1 MFKENYTK
9 PKVMIT
15 ETRTYKLWESAG
27 RKIVEAQLTPDQI
40 QQIFQYAQNIETA
53 GGTNRTMIG
62 KGKDA
67 ASAVGQAWE
76 NLKTKAQTS
85 KPIDG
90 FEKKYD
96 AVAQRLKQATG
107 GDQGAMK
114 YVQKYRDFAKKHPI
128 AQGVVYAALIAAIGL
143 SGAGLGG
150 AAALGLFK
158 MTDKLLQGEKFTS
171 AAYSGV
177 KTGALAYGASQ
188 LVQYFQKPNVPL
200 PDNIDSIKLPSGT
213 DYIVKQ
219 GDTLSQIAEKY
230 GVSVEELMKANN
242 GATTVTPTG
251 QSMTWDDPNALSN
264 VNAMGDATPSGT
276 GVQQDY
282 DVKTAPKVSNPDR
295 INVGQKLNIPGATG
309 SSPYQG
315 GVGTAGDT
323 WNKIGAGKYPYDQIS
338 ANQAAKYG
346 IDTGGLGD
354 ASKAGGKMA
363 SNAAGL
369 SQADINQMRNQN
381 LFKMQD
387 QADAAYYADKPDDV
401 GINPRNNDA
410 VGTGM
415 PGSAK
420 PQGVSYNPDYLN
432 KVINGEIT
440 RPKISAEQAKAALD
454 WQAQNGGQVNTN
466 TPSVMNGDGPGGFSK
481 EYLEKAADPN
491 RTGRYMISPEKAQEL
506 LNQTTTPASNT
517 VSGLTPEQRA
527 NPAFQEAYQKVI
539 QQYADQPIQRGVRQ
553 EAIAAGKKALAALAN
568 APVNESIQLSE
579 SQIFL
584 LIGKIVERQ
593 RRIDEG
599 IMDTLKGAA
608 GKTADWART
617 KGQNLTTKIT
627 ADKLLQAW
635 KKADSPTDSDAVAKV
650 MIGAGVPQETVTNLM
665 KNFVQGPSAGTNTN
679 VWQGADRSIP
689 AIQRKQQGQS
699 FAATPNA
706 SGQTPTPQGQTPTP
720 QGQTPAPAPQGQ
732 TQEPTQDNLPLRYY
746 GAGNK
751 SPTDF
756 WGRKRPVQPTMQS
769 QQRQAAL
776 DAANAA
782 TTPTTPTTPTPTTP
796 APQGSTY
803 DPSKAAANRLAK
815 GQAAQQQAL
824 KQMAATKQAN
834 SPVSQQYSAI
844 KAAAA
849 AALAK
854 PGFQRTA
861 ADNLAIKQAAAN
873 NIIQMPKNTATTPTT
888 KVAEGEF
895 AGHYATGVAGQW
907 RNKGPKANK
916 PATIG
921 DLVGESEETTANNKE
936 DRFSKFMDKKYK
948 KGEEVGRVSNPPIKG
963 TPNTAKTGY
972 YPTPKPPVKKLD
984 TPLANEAVAEGSE
997 DLARIL
1003 HIAGLTK

>member
-40 QQIFQYAQNIETA
+40 QQIFQGAQDIET
-53 GGTNRTMIG
+53 GGGNNRTMIG

-67 ASAVGQAWE
+67 ATAVGKAWE
-76 NLKTKAQTS
+76 ELKTKAQTS

-96 AVAQRLKQATG
+96 ALANRLKQATG

-114 YVQKYRDFAKKHPI
+114 YVQYYRDFAKKHPI

-158 MTDKLLQGEKFTS
+158 MTDKLLQGDKFTS
-171 AAYSGV
+171 AAYSGA
-177 KTGALAYGASQ
+177 KTGGLAYGASQ
-188 LVQYFQKPNVPL
+188 LGQQFKGADAVSSAGVSTADAVPSTSTATDAIGSATDTATSAVSRFDQIV
-200 PDNIDSIKLPSGT
+200 DNAV
-213 DYIVKQ
+213 DYKIKQ
-219 GDTLSQIAEKY
+219 GDTLSQILADRKINPEAFY
-230 GVSVEELMKANN
+230 RLPGNDVYFSPDGNPNIIKAGQTIKLPDPADILDLNKMS
-242 GATTVTPTG
+242 GTTP
-251 QSMTWDDPNALSN
+251 SDPNLAKGY
-264 VNAMGDATPSGT
+264 GDTNFYT
-276 GVQQDY
+276 GVYNQNSALGLDAKNNLQQQDFGRLGS
-282 DVKTAPKVSNPDR
+282 DNGMSAAR
-295 INVGQKLNIPGATG
+295 IAQDAGGQ
-309 SSPYQG
+309 
-315 GVGTAGDT
+315 TAG
-323 WNKIGAGKYPYDQIS
+323 P
-338 ANQAAKYG
+338 
-346 IDTGGLGD
+346 
-354 ASKAGGKMA
+354 
-363 SNAAGL
+363 
-369 SQADINQMRNQN
+369 SQAEINQMRNQN
-381 LFKMQD
+381 LFRMQD

-401 GINPRNNDA
+401 GINQRNNDA

-420 PQGVSYNPDYLN
+420 PFGVGYSPEYLEKAADPN
-432 KVINGEIT
+432 RTGQYM
-440 RPKISAEQAKAALD
+440 ISPEKAQAALD
-454 WQAQNGGQVNTN
+454 WQAQNGGQVPNDAPPAVDN
-466 TPSVMNGDGPGGFSK
+466 SSGFSK

-491 RTGRYMISPEKAQEL
+491 RTGKYLISPEKAQQL
-506 LNQTTTPASNT
+506 LGQM
-517 VSGLTPEQRA
+517 
-527 NPAFQEAYQKVI
+527 K
-539 QQYADQPIQRGVRQ
+539 
-553 EAIAAGKKALAALAN
+553 
-568 APVNESIQLSE
+568 ESIQLSE

-584 LIGKIVERQ
+584 LIGKIVERH

-599 IMDTLKGAA
+599 IMDTIKGAA

-635 KKADSPTDSDAVAKV
+635 KKSGSPTDSDDVSKV
-650 MIGAGVPQETVTNLM
+650 MVGAGVPQETVTNLM

-706 SGQTPTPQGQTPTP
+706 SGQTPTPQGQTPAPAP
-720 QGQTPAPAPQGQ
+720 QGQLPAPQGQ

-782 TTPTTPTTPTPTTP
+782 PTTSTPPTTPTTTP
-796 APQGSTY
+796 APQGTTY
-803 DPSKAAANRLAK
+803 DPTNAAANRLAK

-824 KQMAATKQAN
+824 KQMAATQKAN
-834 SPVSQQYSAI
+834 SPISQQYSTI
-844 KAAAA
+844 KAAAT

-854 PGFQRTA
+854 PGFEQTA
-861 ADNLAIKQAAAN
+861 ADKLAIKQAAAN
-873 NIIQMPKNTATTPTT
+873 NIIQMPKNTTTAPTT

-921 DLVGESEETTANNKE
+921 DLVGESEENKNNNKE
-936 DRFSKFMDKKYK
+936 DRFSRFMDKKYK
-948 KGEEVGRVSNPPIKG
+948 KGEEVGRVNNPPIKG

-984 TPLANEAVAEGSE
+984 TPLANETVAEGSE

-1003 HIAGLTK
+1003 HIAGIKK

>member
-40 QQIFQYAQNIETA
+40 QQIFQGAQDIET
-53 GGTNRTMIG
+53 GGGNNRTMIG

-67 ASAVGQAWE
+67 ATAVGKAWE
-76 NLKTKAQTS
+76 ELKIKAQTS

-96 AVAQRLKQATG
+96 ALANRLKQATG

-114 YVQKYRDFAKKHPI
+114 YVQYYRDFAKKHPI

-158 MTDKLLQGEKFTS
+158 MTDKLLQGDKFTS

-177 KTGALAYGASQ
+177 KTGGLAYGASQ
-188 LVQYFQKPNVPL
+188 LAQQFRGA
-200 PDNIDSIKLPSGT
+200 DALPSNSASTADTVPSTSTAT
-213 DYIVKQ
+213 DAIGSATDTATSTVSRFDQVVNNAVDYKVKQ
-219 GDTLSQIAEKY
+219 GDTLSDILADRKINPEAFRRLPGNDVFFSPDGNPNIIKAGQTIKLPDPADILDLNKMSGSTPSDPNLAKGY
-230 GVSVEELMKANN
+230 GDTNFY
-242 GATTVTPTG
+242 TG
-251 QSMTWDDPNALSN
+251 QYNQNSAYGL
-264 VNAMGDATPSGT
+264 DAKNNLQ
-276 GVQQDY
+276 QQDFGRLGS
-282 DVKTAPKVSNPDR
+282 DNGMSAARVAQDAG
-295 INVGQKLNIPGATG
+295 GQ
-309 SSPYQG
+309 
-315 GVGTAGDT
+315 TAG
-323 WNKIGAGKYPYDQIS
+323 P
-338 ANQAAKYG
+338 
-346 IDTGGLGD
+346 
-354 ASKAGGKMA
+354 
-363 SNAAGL
+363 
-369 SQADINQMRNQN
+369 SQAEINQMRNQN
-381 LFKMQD
+381 LFRMQD

-401 GINPRNNDA
+401 GINQRNNDA

-420 PQGVSYNPDYLN
+420 PFGVGYSPEYLEKAADPN
-432 KVINGEIT
+432 RTGQYM
-440 RPKISAEQAKAALD
+440 ISPEKAQAALD
-454 WQAQNGGQVNTN
+454 WQAQNGGQVPNDAPPAIDN
-466 TPSVMNGDGPGGFSK
+466 SNGFSK

-491 RTGRYMISPEKAQEL
+491 RTGKYLISPEKAQQL
-506 LNQTTTPASNT
+506 LGQM
-517 VSGLTPEQRA
+517 
-527 NPAFQEAYQKVI
+527 K
-539 QQYADQPIQRGVRQ
+539 
-553 EAIAAGKKALAALAN
+553 
-568 APVNESIQLSE
+568 ESIQLSE

-584 LIGKIVERQ
+584 LIGKIVERH

-599 IMDTLKGAA
+599 IMDTIKGAA

-635 KKADSPTDSDAVAKV
+635 KKSGSPTDSDDVSKV
-650 MIGAGVPQETVTNLM
+650 MVGAGVPQETVTNLM

-706 SGQTPTPQGQTPTP
+706 SGQTPTPQGQTPAPAP
-720 QGQTPAPAPQGQ
+720 QGQLPAPQGQ

-782 TTPTTPTTPTPTTP
+782 PTTSTTPTTPTTTP
-796 APQGSTY
+796 APQGTTY
-803 DPSKAAANRLAK
+803 DPTNAAANRLAK

-824 KQMAATKQAN
+824 KQMAATQKAN
-834 SPVSQQYSAI
+834 SPISQQYSTI
-844 KAAAA
+844 KAAAT

-854 PGFQRTA
+854 PGFEQTA
-861 ADNLAIKQAAAN
+861 ADKLAIKQAAAN
-873 NIIQMPKNTATTPTT
+873 NIIQMPKNTTTAPTT

-907 RNKGPKANK
+907 RNKGSKANK

-921 DLVGESEETTANNKE
+921 DLVGESEENKNNNKE
-936 DRFSKFMDKKYK
+936 DRFSRFMDKKYK
-948 KGEEVGRVSNPPIKG
+948 KGEEVGRVNNPPIKG

-984 TPLANEAVAEGSE
+984 TPLANETVAEGSE

-1003 HIAGLTK
+1003 HIAGIKK

>member
-40 QQIFQYAQNIETA
+40 QQIFQGAQDIET
-53 GGTNRTMIG
+53 GGGNNRTMIG

-67 ASAVGQAWE
+67 ATAVGQAWE
-76 NLKTKAQTS
+76 ELKNKAQTS

-96 AVAQRLKQATG
+96 ALANRLKQATG

-114 YVQKYRDFAKKHPI
+114 YVQYYRDFAKKHPI

-143 SGAGLGG
+143 SGAGVGG

-158 MTDKLLQGEKFTS
+158 MTDKLLQGDKFTS
-171 AAYSGV
+171 AAYSGA
-177 KTGALAYGASQ
+177 KTGGLAYGASQ
-188 LVQYFQKPNVPL
+188 LGQQFKGADAVSSAGVSTADAVPSTSTATDAIGSATDTATSAVSRFDQIV
-200 PDNIDSIKLPSGT
+200 DNAV
-213 DYIVKQ
+213 DYKIKQ
-219 GDTLSQIAEKY
+219 GDTLSQILADRKINPEAFY
-230 GVSVEELMKANN
+230 RLPGNDVYFSPDGNPNIIKAGQTIKLPDPADILDLNKMS
-242 GATTVTPTG
+242 GTTP
-251 QSMTWDDPNALSN
+251 SDPNLAKGY
-264 VNAMGDATPSGT
+264 GDTNFYT
-276 GVQQDY
+276 GVYNQNSALGLDAKNNLQQQDFGRLGS
-282 DVKTAPKVSNPDR
+282 DNGMSAAR
-295 INVGQKLNIPGATG
+295 IAQDAGGQ
-309 SSPYQG
+309 
-315 GVGTAGDT
+315 TAG
-323 WNKIGAGKYPYDQIS
+323 P
-338 ANQAAKYG
+338 
-346 IDTGGLGD
+346 
-354 ASKAGGKMA
+354 
-363 SNAAGL
+363 
-369 SQADINQMRNQN
+369 SQAEINQMRNQN
-381 LFKMQD
+381 LFRMQD

-401 GINPRNNDA
+401 GINQRNNDA

-420 PQGVSYNPDYLN
+420 PFGVGYSPEYLEKAADPN
-432 KVINGEIT
+432 RTGQYM
-440 RPKISAEQAKAALD
+440 ISPEKAQAALD
-454 WQAQNGGQVNTN
+454 WQAQNGGQVPDDSPPAIDN
-466 TPSVMNGDGPGGFSK
+466 SNGYSK

-491 RTGRYMISPEKAQEL
+491 RTGRYMISPEKAQQL
-506 LNQTTTPASNT
+506 LGQM
-517 VSGLTPEQRA
+517 
-527 NPAFQEAYQKVI
+527 K
-539 QQYADQPIQRGVRQ
+539 
-553 EAIAAGKKALAALAN
+553 
-568 APVNESIQLSE
+568 ESIQLSE

-599 IMDTLKGAA
+599 IMDTIKGAA
-608 GKTADWART
+608 GKTANWART

-635 KKADSPTDSDAVAKV
+635 KKAQSPTDSDAVAKV
-650 MIGAGVPQETVTNLM
+650 MIDAGVPQETVTNLM

-706 SGQTPTPQGQTPTP
+706 SGQTPTP

-782 TTPTTPTTPTPTTP
+782 TTPTTPTPTTP

-803 DPSKAAANRLAK
+803 DPSNAAANRLAK

-834 SPVSQQYSAI
+834 SPISQQYSSI
-844 KAAAA
+844 KAAAT

-854 PGFQRTA
+854 PGFERTA

-907 RNKGPKANK
+907 RNKGSKANK

-921 DLVGESEETTANNKE
+921 DLVGESEENKNNNKE
-936 DRFSKFMDKKYK
+936 DRFSRFMDKKYK
-948 KGEEVGRVSNPPIKG
+948 KGEEVGRVNNPPIKG

-984 TPLANEAVAEGSE
+984 TPLANETVAEGSE

-1003 HIAGLTK
+1003 HIAGIKK

>member
-40 QQIFQYAQNIETA
+40 QQIFQGAQNIETA
-53 GGTNRTMIG
+53 GGANRTMIG

-67 ASAVGQAWE
+67 ATAVGQAWE
-76 NLKTKAQTS
+76 ELKTKAQTS

-96 AVAQRLKQATG
+96 ALANRLKQATG

-114 YVQKYRDFAKKHPI
+114 YVQYYRDFAKKHPI

-158 MTDKLLQGEKFTS
+158 MTDKLLQGDKFTS
-171 AAYSGV
+171 AAYSGA
-177 KTGALAYGASQ
+177 KTGGLAYGASQ
-188 LVQYFQKPNVPL
+188 LGQQFKGADAVSSAGVSTADAVPSTSTATDAIGSATDTATSAVSRFDQIV
-200 PDNIDSIKLPSGT
+200 DNAV
-213 DYIVKQ
+213 DYKIKQ
-219 GDTLSQIAEKY
+219 GDTLSQILADRKINPEAFY
-230 GVSVEELMKANN
+230 RLPGNDVYFSPDGNPNIIKAGQTIKLPDPADILDLNKMS
-242 GATTVTPTG
+242 GTTP
-251 QSMTWDDPNALSN
+251 SDPNLAKGY
-264 VNAMGDATPSGT
+264 GDTNFYT
-276 GVQQDY
+276 GVYNQNSALGLDAKNNLQQQDFGRLGS
-282 DVKTAPKVSNPDR
+282 DNGMSAAR
-295 INVGQKLNIPGATG
+295 IAQDAGGQ
-309 SSPYQG
+309 
-315 GVGTAGDT
+315 TAG
-323 WNKIGAGKYPYDQIS
+323 P
-338 ANQAAKYG
+338 
-346 IDTGGLGD
+346 
-354 ASKAGGKMA
+354 
-363 SNAAGL
+363 
-369 SQADINQMRNQN
+369 SQAEINQMRNQN
-381 LFKMQD
+381 LFRMQD

-401 GINPRNNDA
+401 GINQRNNDA

-420 PQGVSYNPDYLN
+420 PFGVGYSPEYLEKAADPN
-432 KVINGEIT
+432 RTGQYM
-440 RPKISAEQAKAALD
+440 ISPEKAQAALD
-454 WQAQNGGQVNTN
+454 WQAQNGGQVPNDAPPAIDN
-466 TPSVMNGDGPGGFSK
+466 SNGFSK

-491 RTGRYMISPEKAQEL
+491 RTGKYLISPEKAQQL
-506 LNQTTTPASNT
+506 LGQM
-517 VSGLTPEQRA
+517 
-527 NPAFQEAYQKVI
+527 K
-539 QQYADQPIQRGVRQ
+539 
-553 EAIAAGKKALAALAN
+553 
-568 APVNESIQLSE
+568 ESIQLSE

-584 LIGKIVERQ
+584 LIGKIVERH

-599 IMDTLKGAA
+599 IMDTIKGAA

-635 KKADSPTDSDAVAKV
+635 KKSGSPTDSDDVSKV
-650 MIGAGVPQETVTNLM
+650 MVGAGVPQETVTNLM

-706 SGQTPTPQGQTPTP
+706 SGQTPTPQGQTPAPAP
-720 QGQTPAPAPQGQ
+720 QGQLPAPQGQ

-782 TTPTTPTTPTPTTP
+782 PTTSTPPTTPTTTP
-796 APQGSTY
+796 APQGTTY
-803 DPSKAAANRLAK
+803 DPTNAAANRLAK

-824 KQMAATKQAN
+824 KQMAATQKAN
-834 SPVSQQYSAI
+834 SPISQQYSTI
-844 KAAAA
+844 KAAAT

-854 PGFQRTA
+854 PGFEQTA
-861 ADNLAIKQAAAN
+861 ADKLAIKQAAAN
-873 NIIQMPKNTATTPTT
+873 NIIQMPKNTTTAPTT

-921 DLVGESEETTANNKE
+921 DLVGESEENKNNNKE
-936 DRFSKFMDKKYK
+936 DRFSRFMDKKYK
-948 KGEEVGRVSNPPIKG
+948 KGEEVGRVNNPPIKG

-984 TPLANEAVAEGSE
+984 TPLANETVAEGSE

-1003 HIAGLTK
+1003 HIAGIKK

>member
-40 QQIFQYAQNIETA
+40 QQIFQGAQDIET
-53 GGTNRTMIG
+53 GGGNNRTMIG

-67 ASAVGQAWE
+67 ATAVGKAWE
-76 NLKTKAQTS
+76 ELKTKAQTS

-96 AVAQRLKQATG
+96 ALANRLKQATG

-114 YVQKYRDFAKKHPI
+114 YVQYYRDFAKKHPI

-158 MTDKLLQGEKFTS
+158 MTDKLLQGDKFTS
-171 AAYSGV
+171 AAYSGA
-177 KTGALAYGASQ
+177 KTGGLAYGASQ
-188 LVQYFQKPNVPL
+188 LGQQFKGADAVSSAGVSTADAVPSTSTATDAIGSATDTATSAVSRFDQIV
-200 PDNIDSIKLPSGT
+200 DNAV
-213 DYIVKQ
+213 DYKIKQ
-219 GDTLSQIAEKY
+219 GDTLSQILADRKINPEAFY
-230 GVSVEELMKANN
+230 RLPGNDVYFSPDGNPNIIKAGQTIKLPDPADILDLNKMS
-242 GATTVTPTG
+242 GTTP
-251 QSMTWDDPNALSN
+251 SDPNLAKGY
-264 VNAMGDATPSGT
+264 GDTNFYT
-276 GVQQDY
+276 GVYNQNSALGLDAKNNLQQQDFGRLGS
-282 DVKTAPKVSNPDR
+282 DNGMSAAR
-295 INVGQKLNIPGATG
+295 IAQDAGGQ
-309 SSPYQG
+309 
-315 GVGTAGDT
+315 TAG
-323 WNKIGAGKYPYDQIS
+323 P
-338 ANQAAKYG
+338 
-346 IDTGGLGD
+346 
-354 ASKAGGKMA
+354 
-363 SNAAGL
+363 
-369 SQADINQMRNQN
+369 SQAEINQMRNQN
-381 LFKMQD
+381 LFRMQD

-401 GINPRNNDA
+401 GINQRNNDA

-420 PQGVSYNPDYLN
+420 PFGVGYSPEYLEKAADPN
-432 KVINGEIT
+432 RTGQYM
-440 RPKISAEQAKAALD
+440 ISPEKAQAALD
-454 WQAQNGGQVNTN
+454 WQAQNGGQVPNDAPPAIDN
-466 TPSVMNGDGPGGFSK
+466 SNGFSK

-491 RTGRYMISPEKAQEL
+491 RTGKYLISPEKAQQL
-506 LNQTTTPASNT
+506 LGQM
-517 VSGLTPEQRA
+517 
-527 NPAFQEAYQKVI
+527 K
-539 QQYADQPIQRGVRQ
+539 
-553 EAIAAGKKALAALAN
+553 
-568 APVNESIQLSE
+568 ESIQLSE

-584 LIGKIVERQ
+584 LIGKIVERH

-599 IMDTLKGAA
+599 IMDTIKGAA

-635 KKADSPTDSDAVAKV
+635 KKSGSPTDSDDVSKV
-650 MIGAGVPQETVTNLM
+650 MVGAGVPQETVTNLM

-706 SGQTPTPQGQTPTP
+706 SGQTPTPQGQTPAPAP
-720 QGQTPAPAPQGQ
+720 QGQLPAPQGQ

-782 TTPTTPTTPTPTTP
+782 PTTSTPPTTPTTTP
-796 APQGSTY
+796 APQGTTY
-803 DPSKAAANRLAK
+803 DPTNAAANRLAK

-824 KQMAATKQAN
+824 KQMAATQKAN
-834 SPVSQQYSAI
+834 SPISQQYSTI
-844 KAAAA
+844 KAAAT

-854 PGFQRTA
+854 PGFEQTA
-861 ADNLAIKQAAAN
+861 ADKLAIKQAAAN
-873 NIIQMPKNTATTPTT
+873 NIIQMPKNTTTAPTT

-921 DLVGESEETTANNKE
+921 DLVGESEENKNNNKE
-936 DRFSKFMDKKYK
+936 DRFSRFMDKKYK
-948 KGEEVGRVSNPPIKG
+948 KGEEVGRVNNPPIKG

-984 TPLANEAVAEGSE
+984 TPLANETVAEGSE

-1003 HIAGLTK
+1003 HIAGIKK

>member
-40 QQIFQYAQNIETA
+40 QQIFQGAQDIET
-53 GGTNRTMIG
+53 GGGNNRTMIG

-67 ASAVGQAWE
+67 ATAVGQAWE
-76 NLKTKAQTS
+76 ELKTKAQTS

-96 AVAQRLKQATG
+96 ALANRLKQATG

-114 YVQKYRDFAKKHPI
+114 YVQYYRDFAKKHPI

-158 MTDKLLQGEKFTS
+158 MTDKLLQGDKFTS
-171 AAYSGV
+171 AAYSGA
-177 KTGALAYGASQ
+177 KTGGLAYGASQ
-188 LVQYFQKPNVPL
+188 LGQQFKGADAVSSAGVSTADAVPSTSTATDAIGSATDTATSAVSRFDQIV
-200 PDNIDSIKLPSGT
+200 DNAV
-213 DYIVKQ
+213 DYKIKQ
-219 GDTLSQIAEKY
+219 GDTLSQILADRKINPEAFY
-230 GVSVEELMKANN
+230 RLPGNDVYFSPDGNPNIIKAGQTIKLPDPADILDLNKMS
-242 GATTVTPTG
+242 GTTP
-251 QSMTWDDPNALSN
+251 SDPNLAKGY
-264 VNAMGDATPSGT
+264 GDTNFYT
-276 GVQQDY
+276 GVYNQNSALGLDAKNNLQQQDFGRLGS
-282 DVKTAPKVSNPDR
+282 DNGMSAAR
-295 INVGQKLNIPGATG
+295 IAQDAGGQ
-309 SSPYQG
+309 
-315 GVGTAGDT
+315 TAG
-323 WNKIGAGKYPYDQIS
+323 P
-338 ANQAAKYG
+338 
-346 IDTGGLGD
+346 
-354 ASKAGGKMA
+354 
-363 SNAAGL
+363 
-369 SQADINQMRNQN
+369 SQAEINQMRNQN
-381 LFKMQD
+381 LFRMQD

-401 GINPRNNDA
+401 GINQRNNDA

-420 PQGVSYNPDYLN
+420 PFGVGYSPEYLEKAADPN
-432 KVINGEIT
+432 RTGQYM
-440 RPKISAEQAKAALD
+440 ISPEKAQAALD
-454 WQAQNGGQVNTN
+454 WQAQNGGQVPNDAPPAIDN
-466 TPSVMNGDGPGGFSK
+466 SNGFSK

-491 RTGRYMISPEKAQEL
+491 RTGKYLISPEKAQQL
-506 LNQTTTPASNT
+506 LGQM
-517 VSGLTPEQRA
+517 
-527 NPAFQEAYQKVI
+527 K
-539 QQYADQPIQRGVRQ
+539 
-553 EAIAAGKKALAALAN
+553 
-568 APVNESIQLSE
+568 ESIQLSE

-584 LIGKIVERQ
+584 LIGKIVERH

-599 IMDTLKGAA
+599 IMDTIKGAA

-635 KKADSPTDSDAVAKV
+635 KKSGSPTDSDDVSKV
-650 MIGAGVPQETVTNLM
+650 MVGAGVPQETVTNLM

-706 SGQTPTPQGQTPTP
+706 SGQTPTPQGQTPAPAP
-720 QGQTPAPAPQGQ
+720 QGQLPAPQGQ

-782 TTPTTPTTPTPTTP
+782 PTTSTPPTTPTTTP
-796 APQGSTY
+796 APQGTTY
-803 DPSKAAANRLAK
+803 DPTNAAANRLAK

-824 KQMAATKQAN
+824 KQMAATQKAN
-834 SPVSQQYSAI
+834 SPISQQYSTI
-844 KAAAA
+844 KAAAT

-854 PGFQRTA
+854 PGFEQTA
-861 ADNLAIKQAAAN
+861 ADKLAIKQAAAN
-873 NIIQMPKNTATTPTT
+873 NIIQMPKNTTTAPTT

-921 DLVGESEETTANNKE
+921 DLVGESEENKNNNKE
-936 DRFSKFMDKKYK
+936 DRFSRFMDKKYK
-948 KGEEVGRVSNPPIKG
+948 KGEEVGRVNNPPIKG

-984 TPLANEAVAEGSE
+984 TPLANETVAEGSE

-1003 HIAGLTK
+1003 HIAGIKK

>member
-27 RKIVEAQLTPDQI
+27 LKIVEAQLTPDQI
-40 QQIFQYAQNIETA
+40 QQIFQGAQNIETA

-67 ASAVGQAWE
+67 ATAVGQAWE
-76 NLKTKAQTS
+76 DLKTKAQAS

-114 YVQKYRDFAKKHPI
+114 YIQYYRDFAKKHPI
-128 AQGVVYAALIAAIGL
+128 AQGVIYAALIAAVGL
-143 SGAGLGG
+143 SGAGVGG

-158 MTDKLLQGEKFTS
+158 MTDKLLQGDKFTS
-171 AAYSGV
+171 AAYSGA
-177 KTGALAYGASQ
+177 KTGGLAYGASQ
-188 LVQYFQKPNVPL
+188 LGQQFKGADAAASTGVLNYDDLPNTGTSTATDAIGSATDTATSAVSRFDQIV
-200 PDNIDSIKLPSGT
+200 DNAV
-213 DYIVKQ
+213 DYKVKQ
-219 GDTLSQIAEKY
+219 GDTLSQILADRKINPEAFYRLPGNDVFFSPDGNPNILKAGQTIKLPDPADILDLNKMSGTTPSDPNLAKGY
-230 GVSVEELMKANN
+230 GDTNFY
-242 GATTVTPTG
+242 TG
-251 QSMTWDDPNALSN
+251 QYNQNSAYGL
-264 VNAMGDATPSGT
+264 DAKNNL
-276 GVQQDY
+276 QQQGFGRLGSDNGMSAARVAQ
-282 DVKTAPKVSNPDR
+282 DA
-295 INVGQKLNIPGATG
+295 GAQT
-309 SSPYQG
+309 S
-315 GVGTAGDT
+315 
-323 WNKIGAGKYPYDQIS
+323 
-338 ANQAAKYG
+338 
-346 IDTGGLGD
+346 
-354 ASKAGGKMA
+354 
-363 SNAAGL
+363 GL

-381 LFKMQD
+381 LYRMQD

-401 GINPRNNDA
+401 GINQRNNDA

-420 PQGVSYNPDYLN
+420 PFGVGYSPDYLEKAADPN
-432 KVINGEIT
+432 RTGT
-440 RPKISAEQAKAALD
+440 YMISPEKAQAALD
-454 WQAQNGGQVNTN
+454 WQAQNGGQVPNEAPPATDN
-466 TPSVMNGDGPGGFSK
+466 SSGFSK

-491 RTGRYMISPEKAQEL
+491 RTGRYMISPEKAQQL
-506 LNQTTTPASNT
+506 LGQM
-517 VSGLTPEQRA
+517 
-527 NPAFQEAYQKVI
+527 K
-539 QQYADQPIQRGVRQ
+539 
-553 EAIAAGKKALAALAN
+553 
-568 APVNESIQLSE
+568 ESIQLSE

-599 IMDTLKGAA
+599 IMDTIKGAA

-635 KKADSPTDSDAVAKV
+635 KKSGSPTDSDDVSKV
-650 MIGAGVPQETVTNLM
+650 MVGAGVPQETVTNLM

-706 SGQTPTPQGQTPTP
+706 SGQTPAPQGQTPEPAP
-720 QGQTPAPAPQGQ
+720 QGQLPAPQGQ

-782 TTPTTPTTPTPTTP
+782 PKTPTTSPTPTTP
-796 APQGSTY
+796 QTPEPQGTTY

-824 KQMAATKQAN
+824 QQMAATQKAN
-834 SPVSQQYSAI
+834 SPISQQYSTI

-854 PGFQRTA
+854 PGFQQSPE
-861 ADNLAIKQAAAN
+861 DKLAIKQAAAN
-873 NIIQMPKNTATTPTT
+873 NIIQMPKNTTTTPTT

-895 AGHYATGVAGQW
+895 AGNYATGVAGQW

-921 DLVGESEETTANNKE
+921 DLVGESEENKNNNKE
-936 DRFSKFMDKKYK
+936 DRFSRFMDKKYK
-948 KGEEVGRVSNPPIKG
+948 KGEEVGRVNNPPIKG

-984 TPLANEAVAEGSE
+984 TPLANETVAEGSE

-1003 HIAGLTK
+1003 HIAGIKK

>member
-40 QQIFQYAQNIETA
+40 KQIFQYAQNIETA

-76 NLKTKAQTS
+76 ELKTKAQNS

-96 AVAQRLKQATG
+96 AIAQRLKQATG

-128 AQGVVYAALIAAIGL
+128 AQGVIYAALIAAIGL
-143 SGAGLGG
+143 SGAGVGG

-158 MTDKLLQGEKFTS
+158 MTDKLLQGDKFTS

-177 KTGALAYGASQ
+177 KTGGLAYGASQ
-188 LVQYFQKPNVPL
+188 LAQYFQNPKAPL
-200 PDNIDSIKLPSGT
+200 PDNIDSVKLPNGT
-213 DYIVKQ
+213 DYVVKK
-219 GDTLSQIAEKY
+219 GDTLSQIAQKY

-242 GATTVTPTG
+242 GATTVTPSG
-251 QSMTWDDPNALSN
+251 QSMTWNDPNALSD
-264 VNAMGDATPSGT
+264 VNPMGDAVPPST

-282 DVKTAPKVSNPDR
+282 DVKTAPKVANPDR

-315 GVGTAGDT
+315 GVGTAADT

-363 SNAAGL
+363 SDAAGL

-381 LFKMQD
+381 LFRMQD

-415 PGSAK
+415 PGSA
-420 PQGVSYNPDYLN
+420 QD
-432 KVINGEIT
+432 
-440 RPKISAEQAKAALD
+440 
-454 WQAQNGGQVNTN
+454 
-466 TPSVMNGDGPGGFSK
+466 
-481 EYLEKAADPN
+481 
-491 RTGRYMISPEKAQEL
+491 
-506 LNQTTTPASNT
+506 TPASNT

-527 NPAFQEAYQKVI
+527 NPAFQEAYQKVM
-539 QQYADQPIQRGVRQ
+539 QQYADQPMRRGIRQ
-553 EAIAAGKKALAALAN
+553 KAIAAGKEALAALAN
-568 APVNESIQLSE
+568 SPVNESIQLSE

-608 GKTADWART
+608 GKTANWART

-635 KKADSPTDSDAVAKV
+635 KKAQSPTDSDAVAKV
-650 MIGAGVPQETVTNLM
+650 MINAGVPQETVTNLM

-699 FAATPNA
+699 FAATPNNAQGQSTTQYSQA
-706 SGQTPTPQGQTPTP
+706 SGLPHGINPEKVNAAQQAAGLPPVYKKTANGGWEETDQYKGSWKDAPMTGQWDQSSGQQTKDLSNPNQYKDSNFISNTTAPMRTGRQSSAAIAQANKGANPLGGEVSKEIDQIVDKIKTVRQDRRPKLAMYGKEKFDQLAQEVSPQTTQS
-720 QGQTPAPAPQGQ
+720 
-732 TQEPTQDNLPLRYY
+732 TQEP
-746 GAGNK
+746 
-751 SPTDF
+751 
-756 WGRKRPVQPTMQS
+756 
-769 QQRQAAL
+769 
-776 DAANAA
+776 
-782 TTPTTPTTPTPTTP
+782 
-796 APQGSTY
+796 
-803 DPSKAAANRLAK
+803 
-815 GQAAQQQAL
+815 
-824 KQMAATKQAN
+824 
-834 SPVSQQYSAI
+834 
-844 KAAAA
+844 
-849 AALAK
+849 
-854 PGFQRTA
+854 A
-861 ADNLAIKQAAAN
+861 ADNTIE
-873 NIIQMPKNTATTPTT
+873 MPKKRTRTRTK

-895 AGHYATGVAGQW
+895 AGNYATGIAGQW

-921 DLVGESEETTANNKE
+921 DLVGEGEETDIT
-936 DRFSKFMDKKYK
+936 KK
-948 KGEEVGRVSNPPIKG
+948 RVDNPPIKG
-963 TPNTAKTGY
+963 TPNKAKTGY

-984 TPLANEAVAEGSE
+984 TPYTKESVAEGSE

-1003 HIAGLTK
+1003 HIAGIKK

>member
-1 MFKENYTK
+1 MTNKNYTK

-40 QQIFQYAQNIETA
+40 KQIFQGAQDIET
-53 GGTNRTMIG
+53 GGGNNRTMIG

-67 ASAVGQAWE
+67 ASAVGKAWE
-76 NLKTKAQTS
+76 DLKTKAQTS

-96 AVAQRLKQATG
+96 AIAGRLKQATG

-128 AQGVVYAALIAAIGL
+128 AQGVIYAALIAAIGL
-143 SGAGLGG
+143 SGAGVGG

-188 LVQYFQKPNVPL
+188 LAQYFQKPNVPL
-200 PDNIDSIKLPSGT
+200 PDNIESVKLPSGT

-276 GVQQDY
+276 GVQQNY

-315 GVGTAGDT
+315 GVGTAADT
-323 WNKIGAGKYPYDQIS
+323 WDKIGAGKYPYDQIS

-354 ASKAGGKMA
+354 ASKAGGKIA
-363 SNAAGL
+363 SDAAGP
-369 SQADINQMRNQN
+369 SQSMIDQMRNQN

-415 PGSAK
+415 PGSA
-420 PQGVSYNPDYLN
+420 QD
-432 KVINGEIT
+432 
-440 RPKISAEQAKAALD
+440 
-454 WQAQNGGQVNTN
+454 
-466 TPSVMNGDGPGGFSK
+466 
-481 EYLEKAADPN
+481 
-491 RTGRYMISPEKAQEL
+491 
-506 LNQTTTPASNT
+506 TTTPGSNT

-527 NPAFQEAYQKVI
+527 NPAFQDAYQKVM
-539 QQYADQPIQRGVRQ
+539 QQYADQPMRRGIRQ
-553 EAIAAGKKALAALAN
+553 KAIEAGKEALAALAN
-568 APVNESIQLSE
+568 APVNESVQLSE

-599 IMDTLKGAA
+599 IMDTIKGAA
-608 GKTADWART
+608 GKTAAWART

-650 MIGAGVPQETVTNLM
+650 MIGAGVPQETVDNLM
-665 KNFVQGPSAGTNTN
+665 KNFIQGPSAGTNTN

-689 AIQRKQQGQS
+689 AYQRKQQGQS
-699 FAATPNA
+699 FAAKPNA
-706 SGQTPTPQGQTPTP
+706 SGQTPTPQGQTPAPAP
-720 QGQTPAPAPQGQ
+720 QGQLPAPQGQ

-782 TTPTTPTTPTPTTP
+782 ATTSTTSTTPTTTP
-796 APQGSTY
+796 APQGTTY
-803 DPSKAAANRLAK
+803 DPTNAAANRLAK
-815 GQAAQQQAL
+815 GQAAQQQAI

-834 SPVSQQYSAI
+834 SPVSQQYSSI
-844 KAAAA
+844 KAAAD

-854 PGFQRTA
+854 PGFERTA
-861 ADNLAIKQAAAN
+861 ADKLAIKQAAAN
-873 NIIQMPKNTATTPTT
+873 NIIQMPKNTTTAPTT

-921 DLVGESEETTANNKE
+921 DLVGESEENKNNKE
-936 DRFSKFMDKKYK
+936 DRFSRFMDRKYK
-948 KGEEVGRVSNPPIKG
+948 KSEEVGRVNNPPIKG

-984 TPLANEAVAEGSE
+984 TPLANETVSE
-997 DLARIL
+997 DSHELTRIL
-1003 HIAGLTK
+1003 HIAGIRK

>member
-27 RKIVEAQLTPDQI
+27 LKIVEAQLTPDQI
-40 QQIFQYAQNIETA
+40 QQIFQGAQNIETA

-67 ASAVGQAWE
+67 ATAVGQAWE
-76 NLKTKAQTS
+76 DLKTKAQAS

-96 AVAQRLKQATG
+96 AVANRLKQATG

-114 YVQKYRDFAKKHPI
+114 YIQYYRDFAKKHPI
-128 AQGVVYAALIAAIGL
+128 AQGVIYAALIAAVGL
-143 SGAGLGG
+143 SGAGVGG

-158 MTDKLLQGEKFTS
+158 MTDKLLQGDKFTS
-171 AAYSGV
+171 AAYSGA
-177 KTGALAYGASQ
+177 KTGGLAYGASQ
-188 LVQYFQKPNVPL
+188 LGQQFKGADAAASTGVSNTDAVPSTSTATDAIGSATDTATSAVSRFDQIV
-200 PDNIDSIKLPSGT
+200 DNAV
-213 DYIVKQ
+213 DYKVKQ
-219 GDTLSQIAEKY
+219 GDTLSQILADRKINPEAFYRLPGNDVFFSPDGNPNILKAGQTIKLPDPADILDLNKMSGTTPSDPNLAKGY
-230 GVSVEELMKANN
+230 GDTNFY
-242 GATTVTPTG
+242 TG
-251 QSMTWDDPNALSN
+251 QYNQNSAL
-264 VNAMGDATPSGT
+264 GLDAKNNL
-276 GVQQDY
+276 QQQGFG
-282 DVKTAPKVSNPDR
+282 R
-295 INVGQKLNIPGATG
+295 LG
-309 SSPYQG
+309 SDNG
-315 GVGTAGDT
+315 M
-323 WNKIGAGKYPYDQIS
+323 S
-338 ANQAAKYG
+338 AARVAQ
-346 IDTGGLGD
+346 D
-354 ASKAGGKMA
+354 ASGQT
-363 SNAAGL
+363 AGL

-381 LFKMQD
+381 LYRMQD

-401 GINPRNNDA
+401 GINQRNNDA

-420 PQGVSYNPDYLN
+420 PFGVGYSPEYLEKAADPN
-432 KVINGEIT
+432 RTGT
-440 RPKISAEQAKAALD
+440 YMISPEKAQAALD
-454 WQAQNGGQVNTN
+454 WQAQNGGQVPNDAPPAVDN
-466 TPSVMNGDGPGGFSK
+466 SNGFSK

-491 RTGRYMISPEKAQEL
+491 RTGKYLISPEKAQQL
-506 LNQTTTPASNT
+506 LGQM
-517 VSGLTPEQRA
+517 
-527 NPAFQEAYQKVI
+527 K
-539 QQYADQPIQRGVRQ
+539 
-553 EAIAAGKKALAALAN
+553 
-568 APVNESIQLSE
+568 ESIQLSE

-599 IMDTLKGAA
+599 IMDTIKGAA

-635 KKADSPTDSDAVAKV
+635 KKSGSPTDSDDVSKV
-650 MIGAGVPQETVTNLM
+650 MVGAGVPQETVTNLM
-665 KNFVQGPSAGTNTN
+665 KNFVQGSSAGTNTN

-706 SGQTPTPQGQTPTP
+706 SGQTPAPQGQTPEPAP
-720 QGQTPAPAPQGQ
+720 QGQLPAPQGQ

-782 TTPTTPTTPTPTTP
+782 PTTPTTSPTPTTP
-796 APQGSTY
+796 QTSEPQGTTY

-824 KQMAATKQAN
+824 KQMAATQKAN
-834 SPVSQQYSAI
+834 SPISQQYSTI

-854 PGFQRTA
+854 PGFQQSPE
-861 ADNLAIKQAAAN
+861 DKLAIKQAAAN
-873 NIIQMPKNTATTPTT
+873 NIIQMPKNTTTTPTT

-895 AGHYATGVAGQW
+895 AGNYATGVAGQW

-921 DLVGESEETTANNKE
+921 DLVGESEENKNNNKE
-936 DRFSKFMDKKYK
+936 DRFSRFMDKKYK
-948 KGEEVGRVSNPPIKG
+948 KGEEVGRVNNPPIKG

-984 TPLANEAVAEGSE
+984 TPLANETVAEGSE

-1003 HIAGLTK
+1003 HIAGIKK

>member
-27 RKIVEAQLTPDQI
+27 LKIVEAQLTPDQI
-40 QQIFQYAQNIETA
+40 QQIFQGAQNIETA

-67 ASAVGQAWE
+67 ATAVGQAWE
-76 NLKTKAQTS
+76 DLKTKAQAS

-96 AVAQRLKQATG
+96 AVANRLKQATG

-114 YVQKYRDFAKKHPI
+114 YIQYYRDFAKKHPI
-128 AQGVVYAALIAAIGL
+128 AQGVIYAALIAAVGL
-143 SGAGLGG
+143 SGAGVGG

-158 MTDKLLQGEKFTS
+158 MTDKLLQGDKFTS
-171 AAYSGV
+171 AAYSGA
-177 KTGALAYGASQ
+177 KTGGLAYGASQ
-188 LVQYFQKPNVPL
+188 LGQQFKGADAAASTGVLNYDDLPNTGTSTATDAIGSATDTATSAVSRFDQIV
-200 PDNIDSIKLPSGT
+200 DNAV
-213 DYIVKQ
+213 DYKVKQ
-219 GDTLSQIAEKY
+219 GDTLSQILADRKINPEAFYRLPGNDVFFSPDGNPNILKAGQTIKLPDPADILDLNKMSGTTPSDPNLAKGY
-230 GVSVEELMKANN
+230 GDTNFY
-242 GATTVTPTG
+242 TG
-251 QSMTWDDPNALSN
+251 QYNQNSAL
-264 VNAMGDATPSGT
+264 GLDAKNNL
-276 GVQQDY
+276 QQQGFGRLGSDNGMS
-282 DVKTAPKVSNPDR
+282 AAR
-295 INVGQKLNIPGATG
+295 IAQ
-309 SSPYQG
+309 
-315 GVGTAGDT
+315 
-323 WNKIGAGKYPYDQIS
+323 
-338 ANQAAKYG
+338 
-346 IDTGGLGD
+346 D
-354 ASKAGGKMA
+354 ASGQT
-363 SNAAGL
+363 AGL

-381 LFKMQD
+381 LYRMQD

-401 GINPRNNDA
+401 GINQRNNDA

-420 PQGVSYNPDYLN
+420 PFGVGYSPEYLEKAADPN
-432 KVINGEIT
+432 RTGT
-440 RPKISAEQAKAALD
+440 YMISPEKAQAALD
-454 WQAQNGGQVNTN
+454 WQAQNGGQVPNDAPPAVDN
-466 TPSVMNGDGPGGFSK
+466 SNGFSK

-491 RTGRYMISPEKAQEL
+491 RTGKYLISPEKAQQL
-506 LNQTTTPASNT
+506 LGQM
-517 VSGLTPEQRA
+517 
-527 NPAFQEAYQKVI
+527 K
-539 QQYADQPIQRGVRQ
+539 
-553 EAIAAGKKALAALAN
+553 
-568 APVNESIQLSE
+568 ESIQLSE

-599 IMDTLKGAA
+599 IMDTIKGAA

-635 KKADSPTDSDAVAKV
+635 KNAGSPTDSDDVSKV
-650 MIGAGVPQETVTNLM
+650 MVGAGVPQETVTNLM

-706 SGQTPTPQGQTPTP
+706 SGQTPAPQGQTPEPAP
-720 QGQTPAPAPQGQ
+720 QGQLPAPQGQ

-782 TTPTTPTTPTPTTP
+782 PTTPTTSPTPTTP
-796 APQGSTY
+796 QTSEPQGTTY

-824 KQMAATKQAN
+824 KQMAATQKAN
-834 SPVSQQYSAI
+834 SPISQQYSTI

-854 PGFQRTA
+854 PGFQQSPE
-861 ADNLAIKQAAAN
+861 DKLAIKQAAAN
-873 NIIQMPKNTATTPTT
+873 NIIQMPKNTTTTPTT

-895 AGHYATGVAGQW
+895 AGNYATGVAGQW

-921 DLVGESEETTANNKE
+921 DLVGESEENKNNNKE
-936 DRFSKFMDKKYK
+936 DRFSRFMDKKYK
-948 KGEEVGRVSNPPIKG
+948 KGEEVGRVNNPPIKG

-984 TPLANEAVAEGSE
+984 TPLANETVAEGSE

-1003 HIAGLTK
+1003 HIAGIKK

>member
-40 QQIFQYAQNIETA
+40 QQIFQGAQNIETA

-67 ASAVGQAWE
+67 ATAVGQAWE
-76 NLKTKAQTS
+76 DLKTKAQAS

-96 AVAQRLKQATG
+96 AVANRLKQATG

-114 YVQKYRDFAKKHPI
+114 YIQYYRDFAKKHPI
-128 AQGVVYAALIAAIGL
+128 AQGVIYAALIAAVGL
-143 SGAGLGG
+143 SGAGVGG

-158 MTDKLLQGEKFTS
+158 MTDKLLQGDKFTS
-171 AAYSGV
+171 AAYSGA
-177 KTGALAYGASQ
+177 KTGGLAYGASQ
-188 LVQYFQKPNVPL
+188 LGQQFKGADAAASTGVSNTDAVPNTGTSTATDAIGSATDTATSAVSRFDQIV
-200 PDNIDSIKLPSGT
+200 DNAV
-213 DYIVKQ
+213 DYKVKQ
-219 GDTLSQIAEKY
+219 GDTLSQILADRKINPEAFYRLPGNDVFFSPDGNPNILKAGQTIKLPDPADILDLNKMSGTTPSDPNLAKGY
-230 GVSVEELMKANN
+230 GDTNFY
-242 GATTVTPTG
+242 TG
-251 QSMTWDDPNALSN
+251 QYNQNSAL
-264 VNAMGDATPSGT
+264 GLDAKNNL
-276 GVQQDY
+276 QQQGFGRLGSDNGMS
-282 DVKTAPKVSNPDR
+282 AAR
-295 INVGQKLNIPGATG
+295 IAQ
-309 SSPYQG
+309 
-315 GVGTAGDT
+315 
-323 WNKIGAGKYPYDQIS
+323 
-338 ANQAAKYG
+338 
-346 IDTGGLGD
+346 D
-354 ASKAGGKMA
+354 ASGQT
-363 SNAAGL
+363 AGL

-381 LFKMQD
+381 LYRMQD

-401 GINPRNNDA
+401 GINQRNNDA

-420 PQGVSYNPDYLN
+420 PFGVGYSPEYLEKAADPN
-432 KVINGEIT
+432 RTGT
-440 RPKISAEQAKAALD
+440 YMISPEKAQAALD
-454 WQAQNGGQVNTN
+454 WQAQNGGQVPNDAPPAVDN
-466 TPSVMNGDGPGGFSK
+466 SNGFSK

-491 RTGRYMISPEKAQEL
+491 RTGKYLISPEKAQQL
-506 LNQTTTPASNT
+506 LGQM
-517 VSGLTPEQRA
+517 
-527 NPAFQEAYQKVI
+527 K
-539 QQYADQPIQRGVRQ
+539 
-553 EAIAAGKKALAALAN
+553 
-568 APVNESIQLSE
+568 ESIQLSE

-599 IMDTLKGAA
+599 IMDTIKGAA

-635 KKADSPTDSDAVAKV
+635 KKSGSPTDSDDVSKV
-650 MIGAGVPQETVTNLM
+650 MVGAGVPQETVTNLM

-679 VWQGADRSIP
+679 VWQGADRRIP

-706 SGQTPTPQGQTPTP
+706 SGQTPAPQGQTPEPAP
-720 QGQTPAPAPQGQ
+720 QGQLPAPQGQ

-782 TTPTTPTTPTPTTP
+782 PTTSPTPTTP
-796 APQGSTY
+796 QTSEPQGTTY

-824 KQMAATKQAN
+824 KQMAATQKAN
-834 SPVSQQYSAI
+834 SPISQQYSTI

-854 PGFQRTA
+854 PGFQQSPE
-861 ADNLAIKQAAAN
+861 DKLAIKQAAAN
-873 NIIQMPKNTATTPTT
+873 NIIQMPKNTTTTPTT

-895 AGHYATGVAGQW
+895 AGNYATGVAGQW

-921 DLVGESEETTANNKE
+921 DLVGESEENKNNNKE
-936 DRFSKFMDKKYK
+936 DRFSRFMDKKYK
-948 KGEEVGRVSNPPIKG
+948 KGEEVGRVNNPPIKG

-984 TPLANEAVAEGSE
+984 TPLANETVAEGSE

-1003 HIAGLTK
+1003 HIAGIKK

>member
-1 MFKENYTK
+1 MIKENYTK

-40 QQIFQYAQNIETA
+40 KQIFQYAQNIETA

-67 ASAVGQAWE
+67 ATAVGQAWE
-76 NLKTKAQTS
+76 ELKTKAQTS

-96 AVAQRLKQATG
+96 AIAGRLKQATG

-143 SGAGLGG
+143 SGAGVGG

-171 AAYSGV
+171 AAWSGA

-188 LVQYFQKPNVPL
+188 LAQYFQKPNVPL
-200 PDNIDSIKLPSGT
+200 PDNIESVKLPSGT

-315 GVGTAGDT
+315 GVGTAADT
-323 WNKIGAGKYPYDQIS
+323 WDKIGAGKYPYDQIS

-363 SNAAGL
+363 SDAAGL
-369 SQADINQMRNQN
+369 SQTDINQMRNQN

-387 QADAAYYADKPDDV
+387 QADAAYYADKPDDF

-410 VGTGM
+410 VGNGM

-420 PQGVSYNPDYLN
+420 PQGTSYNPDYLN

-440 RPKISAEQAKAALD
+440 RPKISAEKAQAALD
-454 WQAQNGGQVNTN
+454 WQSQNGGQVPSAA
-466 TPSVMNGDGPGGFSK
+466 PSVMNGDGPGGFSK
-481 EYLEKAADPN
+481 EYLQKAADPN
-491 RTGRYMISPEKAQEL
+491 RLGRYMISPEKAQEL
-506 LNQTTTPASNT
+506 LSQTKSTASNT
-517 VSGLTPEQRA
+517 VSGTLSGVTGDQMA
-527 NPAFQEAYQKVI
+527 SNPAYKAVI
-539 QQYADQPIQRGVRQ
+539 QKFGDNPGARQAAMAAAKAAILRGQ
-553 EAIAAGKKALAALAN
+553 
-568 APVNESIQLSE
+568 VNESVQLTE

-608 GKTADWART
+608 GKTVDWAKT
-617 KGQNLTTKIT
+617 KGENLTTKIT

-635 KKADSPTDSDAVAKV
+635 KKAKSPTDSDAVAKV
-650 MIGAGVPQETVTNLM
+650 MIDAGVPQETVTNLM

-706 SGQTPTPQGQTPTP
+706 SGQTPTPQGQTP
-720 QGQTPAPAPQGQ
+720 APAPQGQ

-756 WGRKRPVQPTMQS
+756 WGRKRPVQPTMLS

-782 TTPTTPTTPTPTTP
+782 PTTPTTPTPTPTTP
-796 APQGSTY
+796 APQGTTY

-834 SPVSQQYSAI
+834 SPASRQNTAI

-849 AALAK
+849 AAMAK
-854 PGFQRTA
+854 PGFQQTA
-861 ADNLAIKQAAAN
+861 ADKLAIKQAAALDN
-873 NIIQMPKNTATTPTT
+873 TIKMPKNSTTAPTT

-895 AGHYATGVAGQW
+895 AGQYATGVAGQW

-921 DLVGESEETTANNKE
+921 DLVGESEENKNNNKE
-936 DRFSKFMDKKYK
+936 DRFSRFMDRKYK
-948 KGEEVGRVSNPPIKG
+948 KSEEVGRVNNPPIKG

-984 TPLANEAVAEGSE
+984 TPLIKESIAEGSE

-1003 HIAGLTK
+1003 HIAGIKK

>member
-40 QQIFQYAQNIETA
+40 QQIFQGAQDIET
-53 GGTNRTMIG
+53 GGGNNRTMIG

-67 ASAVGQAWE
+67 ATAVGKAWE
-76 NLKTKAQTS
+76 ELKTKAQTS

-96 AVAQRLKQATG
+96 ALANRLKQATG

-114 YVQKYRDFAKKHPI
+114 YVQYYRDFAKKHPI

-158 MTDKLLQGEKFTS
+158 MTDKLLQGDKFTS
-171 AAYSGV
+171 AAYSGA
-177 KTGALAYGASQ
+177 KTGGLAYGASQ
-188 LVQYFQKPNVPL
+188 LGQQFKGADAVSSAGVSTADAVPSTSTATDAIGSATDTATSAVSRFDQIV
-200 PDNIDSIKLPSGT
+200 DNAV
-213 DYIVKQ
+213 DYKIKQ
-219 GDTLSQIAEKY
+219 GDTLSQILADRKINPEAFY
-230 GVSVEELMKANN
+230 RLPGNDVYFSPDGNPNIIKAGQTIKLPDPADILDLNKMS
-242 GATTVTPTG
+242 GTTP
-251 QSMTWDDPNALSN
+251 SDPNLAKGY
-264 VNAMGDATPSGT
+264 GDTNFYT
-276 GVQQDY
+276 GVYNQNSALGLDAKNNLQQQDFGRLGS
-282 DVKTAPKVSNPDR
+282 DNGMSAAR
-295 INVGQKLNIPGATG
+295 IAQDAGGQ
-309 SSPYQG
+309 
-315 GVGTAGDT
+315 TAG
-323 WNKIGAGKYPYDQIS
+323 P
-338 ANQAAKYG
+338 
-346 IDTGGLGD
+346 
-354 ASKAGGKMA
+354 
-363 SNAAGL
+363 
-369 SQADINQMRNQN
+369 SQAEINQMRNQN
-381 LFKMQD
+381 LFRMQD

-401 GINPRNNDA
+401 GINQRNNDA

-420 PQGVSYNPDYLN
+420 PFGVGYSPEYLEKAADPN
-432 KVINGEIT
+432 RTGQYM
-440 RPKISAEQAKAALD
+440 ISPEKAQAALD
-454 WQAQNGGQVNTN
+454 WQAQNGGQVPNDAPPAIDN
-466 TPSVMNGDGPGGFSK
+466 SNGFSK

-491 RTGRYMISPEKAQEL
+491 RTGKYLISPEKAQQL
-506 LNQTTTPASNT
+506 LGQM
-517 VSGLTPEQRA
+517 
-527 NPAFQEAYQKVI
+527 K
-539 QQYADQPIQRGVRQ
+539 
-553 EAIAAGKKALAALAN
+553 
-568 APVNESIQLSE
+568 ESIQLSE

-584 LIGKIVERQ
+584 LIGKIVERH

-599 IMDTLKGAA
+599 IMDTIKGAA

-635 KKADSPTDSDAVAKV
+635 KKSGSPTDSDDVSKV
-650 MIGAGVPQETVTNLM
+650 MVGAGVPQETVTNLM

-706 SGQTPTPQGQTPTP
+706 SGQTPTPQGQTPAPAP
-720 QGQTPAPAPQGQ
+720 QGQLPAPQGQ

-782 TTPTTPTTPTPTTP
+782 PTTSTPPTTPTTTP
-796 APQGSTY
+796 APQGTTY
-803 DPSKAAANRLAK
+803 DPTNAAANRLAK

-824 KQMAATKQAN
+824 KQMAATQKAN
-834 SPVSQQYSAI
+834 SPISQQYSTI
-844 KAAAA
+844 KAAAT

-854 PGFQRTA
+854 PGFEQTA
-861 ADNLAIKQAAAN
+861 ADKLAIKQAAAN
-873 NIIQMPKNTATTPTT
+873 NIIQMPKNTTTAPTT

-921 DLVGESEETTANNKE
+921 DLVGESEENKNNNKE
-936 DRFSKFMDKKYK
+936 DRFSRFMDKKYK
-948 KGEEVGRVSNPPIKG
+948 KGEEVGRVNNPPIKG

-984 TPLANEAVAEGSE
+984 IPLANETVAEGSE

-1003 HIAGLTK
+1003 HIAGIKK

>member
-40 QQIFQYAQNIETA
+40 QQIFQGAQDIET
-53 GGTNRTMIG
+53 GGGNNRTMIG

-67 ASAVGQAWE
+67 ATAVGKAWE
-76 NLKTKAQTS
+76 ELKTKAQTS

-96 AVAQRLKQATG
+96 ALANRLKQATG

-114 YVQKYRDFAKKHPI
+114 YVQYYRDFAKKHPI

-158 MTDKLLQGEKFTS
+158 MTDKLLQGDKFTS
-171 AAYSGV
+171 AAYSGA
-177 KTGALAYGASQ
+177 KTGGLAYGASQ
-188 LVQYFQKPNVPL
+188 LGQQFKGADAVSSAGVSTADAVPSTSTATDAIGSATDTATSAVSRFDQIV
-200 PDNIDSIKLPSGT
+200 DNAV
-213 DYIVKQ
+213 DYKIKQ
-219 GDTLSQIAEKY
+219 GDTLSQILADRKINPEAFY
-230 GVSVEELMKANN
+230 RLPGNDVYFSPDGNPNIIKAGQTIKLPDPADILDLNKMS
-242 GATTVTPTG
+242 GTTP
-251 QSMTWDDPNALSN
+251 SDPNLAKGY
-264 VNAMGDATPSGT
+264 GDTNFYT
-276 GVQQDY
+276 GVYNQNSALGLDAKNNLQQQDFGRLGS
-282 DVKTAPKVSNPDR
+282 DNGMSAAR
-295 INVGQKLNIPGATG
+295 IAQDAGGQ
-309 SSPYQG
+309 
-315 GVGTAGDT
+315 TAG
-323 WNKIGAGKYPYDQIS
+323 P
-338 ANQAAKYG
+338 
-346 IDTGGLGD
+346 
-354 ASKAGGKMA
+354 
-363 SNAAGL
+363 
-369 SQADINQMRNQN
+369 SQAEINQMRNQN
-381 LFKMQD
+381 LFRMQD

-401 GINPRNNDA
+401 GINQRNNDA

-420 PQGVSYNPDYLN
+420 PFGVGYSPEYLEKAADPN
-432 KVINGEIT
+432 RTGQYM
-440 RPKISAEQAKAALD
+440 ISPEKAQAALD
-454 WQAQNGGQVNTN
+454 WQAQNGGQVPNDAPPAIDN
-466 TPSVMNGDGPGGFSK
+466 SNGFSK

-491 RTGRYMISPEKAQEL
+491 RTGKYLISPEKAQQL
-506 LNQTTTPASNT
+506 LGQM
-517 VSGLTPEQRA
+517 
-527 NPAFQEAYQKVI
+527 K
-539 QQYADQPIQRGVRQ
+539 
-553 EAIAAGKKALAALAN
+553 
-568 APVNESIQLSE
+568 ESIQLSE

-584 LIGKIVERQ
+584 LIGKIVERH

-599 IMDTLKGAA
+599 IMDTIKGAA

-635 KKADSPTDSDAVAKV
+635 KKSGSPTDSDDVSKV
-650 MIGAGVPQETVTNLM
+650 MVGAGVPQETVTNLM

-706 SGQTPTPQGQTPTP
+706 SGQTPTPQGQTPAPAP
-720 QGQTPAPAPQGQ
+720 QGQLPAPQGQ

-776 DAANAA
+776 DAANA
-782 TTPTTPTTPTPTTP
+782 TPTTPTTPTTTP
-796 APQGSTY
+796 APQGTTY
-803 DPSKAAANRLAK
+803 DPTNAAANRLAK

-824 KQMAATKQAN
+824 KQMAATQKAN
-834 SPVSQQYSAI
+834 SPISQQYSTI
-844 KAAAA
+844 KAAAT

-854 PGFQRTA
+854 PGFEQTA
-861 ADNLAIKQAAAN
+861 ADKLAIKQAAAN
-873 NIIQMPKNTATTPTT
+873 NIIQMPKNTTTAPTT

-921 DLVGESEETTANNKE
+921 DLVGESEENKNNNKE
-936 DRFSKFMDKKYK
+936 DRFSRFMDKKYK
-948 KGEEVGRVSNPPIKG
+948 KGEEVGRVNNPPIKG

-984 TPLANEAVAEGSE
+984 TPLANETVAEGSE

-1003 HIAGLTK
+1003 HIAGIKK

>member
-40 QQIFQYAQNIETA
+40 QQIFQGAQNIETA

-67 ASAVGQAWE
+67 ATAVGQAWE
-76 NLKTKAQTS
+76 DLKTKAQAS

-96 AVAQRLKQATG
+96 AVANRLKQATG

-114 YVQKYRDFAKKHPI
+114 YIQYYRDFAKKHPI
-128 AQGVVYAALIAAIGL
+128 AQGVIYAALIAAVGL
-143 SGAGLGG
+143 SGAGVGG

-158 MTDKLLQGEKFTS
+158 MTDKLLQGDKFTS
-171 AAYSGV
+171 AAYSGA
-177 KTGALAYGASQ
+177 KTGGLAYGASQ
-188 LVQYFQKPNVPL
+188 LGQQFKGADAAASTGVLNYDDLPNTGTSTATDAIGSATDTAASAVSRFDQIV
-200 PDNIDSIKLPSGT
+200 DNAV
-213 DYIVKQ
+213 DYKVKQ
-219 GDTLSQIAEKY
+219 GDTLSQILADRKINPEAFYRLPGNDVFFSPDGNPNILKAGQTIKLPDPADILDLNKMSGTTPSDPNLAKGY
-230 GVSVEELMKANN
+230 GDTNFY
-242 GATTVTPTG
+242 TG
-251 QSMTWDDPNALSN
+251 QYNQNSAL
-264 VNAMGDATPSGT
+264 GLDAKNNL
-276 GVQQDY
+276 QQQGY
-282 DVKTAPKVSNPDR
+282 GR
-295 INVGQKLNIPGATG
+295 LG
-309 SSPYQG
+309 SDNG
-315 GVGTAGDT
+315 M
-323 WNKIGAGKYPYDQIS
+323 S
-338 ANQAAKYG
+338 AARVAQ
-346 IDTGGLGD
+346 D
-354 ASKAGGKMA
+354 ASGQT
-363 SNAAGL
+363 AGL

-381 LFKMQD
+381 LYRMQD

-401 GINPRNNDA
+401 GINQRNNDA

-420 PQGVSYNPDYLN
+420 PFGVGYSPEYLEKAADPN
-432 KVINGEIT
+432 RTGT
-440 RPKISAEQAKAALD
+440 YMISPEKAQAALD
-454 WQAQNGGQVNTN
+454 WQAQNGGQVPNDAPPAVDN
-466 TPSVMNGDGPGGFSK
+466 SNGFSK

-491 RTGRYMISPEKAQEL
+491 RTGKYLISPEKAQQL
-506 LNQTTTPASNT
+506 LGQM
-517 VSGLTPEQRA
+517 
-527 NPAFQEAYQKVI
+527 K
-539 QQYADQPIQRGVRQ
+539 
-553 EAIAAGKKALAALAN
+553 
-568 APVNESIQLSE
+568 ESIQLSE

-599 IMDTLKGAA
+599 IMDTIKGAA

-635 KKADSPTDSDAVAKV
+635 KKSGSPTDSDDVSKV
-650 MIGAGVPQETVTNLM
+650 MVGAGVPQETVTNLM

-706 SGQTPTPQGQTPTP
+706 SGQPPAPQGQTPEPAP
-720 QGQTPAPAPQGQ
+720 QGQLPAPQGQ

-782 TTPTTPTTPTPTTP
+782 PTTSPTPTTP
-796 APQGSTY
+796 QTSEPQGTTY

-824 KQMAATKQAN
+824 KQMAATQKAN
-834 SPVSQQYSAI
+834 SPISQQYSTI

-854 PGFQRTA
+854 PGFQQSPE
-861 ADNLAIKQAAAN
+861 DKLAIKQAAAN
-873 NIIQMPKNTATTPTT
+873 NIIQMPKNTTTTPTT

-895 AGHYATGVAGQW
+895 AGNYATGVAGQW

-921 DLVGESEETTANNKE
+921 DLVGESEENKNNNKE
-936 DRFSKFMDKKYK
+936 DRFSRFMDKKYK
-948 KGEEVGRVSNPPIKG
+948 KGEEVGRVNNPPIKG

-984 TPLANEAVAEGSE
+984 TPLANETVAEGSE

-1003 HIAGLTK
+1003 HIAGIKK

>member
-40 QQIFQYAQNIETA
+40 QQIFQGAQDIET
-53 GGTNRTMIG
+53 GGGNNRTMIG

-67 ASAVGQAWE
+67 ATAVGQAWE
-76 NLKTKAQTS
+76 ELKTKAQTS

-96 AVAQRLKQATG
+96 ALANRLKQATG

-114 YVQKYRDFAKKHPI
+114 YVQYYRDFAKKHPI

-158 MTDKLLQGEKFTS
+158 MTDKLLQGDKFTS

-177 KTGALAYGASQ
+177 KTGGLAYGASQ
-188 LVQYFQKPNVPL
+188 LGQQFKGADAVSSAGVSTADAVPSTSTATDAIGSATDTATSAVSRFDQIV
-200 PDNIDSIKLPSGT
+200 DNAV
-213 DYIVKQ
+213 DYKIKQ
-219 GDTLSQIAEKY
+219 GDTLSQILADRKINPEAFY
-230 GVSVEELMKANN
+230 RLPGNDVYFSPDGNPNIIKAGQTIKLPDPADILDLNKMS
-242 GATTVTPTG
+242 GTTP
-251 QSMTWDDPNALSN
+251 SDPNLAKGY
-264 VNAMGDATPSGT
+264 GDTNFYT
-276 GVQQDY
+276 GVYNQNSALGLDAKNNLQQQDFGRLGS
-282 DVKTAPKVSNPDR
+282 DNGMSAAR
-295 INVGQKLNIPGATG
+295 IAQDAGGQ
-309 SSPYQG
+309 
-315 GVGTAGDT
+315 TAG
-323 WNKIGAGKYPYDQIS
+323 P
-338 ANQAAKYG
+338 
-346 IDTGGLGD
+346 
-354 ASKAGGKMA
+354 
-363 SNAAGL
+363 
-369 SQADINQMRNQN
+369 SQAEINQMRNQN
-381 LFKMQD
+381 LFRMQD

-401 GINPRNNDA
+401 GINQRNNDA

-420 PQGVSYNPDYLN
+420 PFGVGYSPEYL
-432 KVINGEIT
+432 
-440 RPKISAEQAKAALD
+440 EQAADPNRTGKYMISPEKAQAALD
-454 WQAQNGGQVNTN
+454 WQAQNGGQVPNDAPPAVDN
-466 TPSVMNGDGPGGFSK
+466 SSGFSK

-491 RTGRYMISPEKAQEL
+491 RTGRYMISLEKAQQL
-506 LNQTTTPASNT
+506 LGQM
-517 VSGLTPEQRA
+517 
-527 NPAFQEAYQKVI
+527 K
-539 QQYADQPIQRGVRQ
+539 
-553 EAIAAGKKALAALAN
+553 
-568 APVNESIQLSE
+568 ESIQLSE

-599 IMDTLKGAA
+599 IMDTIKGAA

-635 KKADSPTDSDAVAKV
+635 KKSGSPTDSDDVSKV
-650 MIGAGVPQETVTNLM
+650 MVGAGVPQETVTNLM

-706 SGQTPTPQGQTPTP
+706 SGQTPTPQGQTPAPAP
-720 QGQTPAPAPQGQ
+720 QGQLPAPQGQ

-782 TTPTTPTTPTPTTP
+782 PTTSTPPTTPTTTP
-796 APQGSTY
+796 APQGTTY
-803 DPSKAAANRLAK
+803 DPTNAAANRLAK

-824 KQMAATKQAN
+824 KQMAATQKAN
-834 SPVSQQYSAI
+834 SPISQQYSTI
-844 KAAAA
+844 KAAAT

-854 PGFQRTA
+854 PGFEQTA
-861 ADNLAIKQAAAN
+861 ADKLAIKQAAAN
-873 NIIQMPKNTATTPTT
+873 NIIQMPKNTTTAPTT

-921 DLVGESEETTANNKE
+921 DLVGESEENKNNNKE
-936 DRFSKFMDKKYK
+936 DRFSRFMDKKYK
-948 KGEEVGRVSNPPIKG
+948 KGEEVGRVNNPPIKG

-984 TPLANEAVAEGSE
+984 TPLANETVAEGSE

-1003 HIAGLTK
+1003 HIAGIKK

>member
-40 QQIFQYAQNIETA
+40 QQIFQGAQNIETA
-53 GGTNRTMIG
+53 GGANRTMIG

-67 ASAVGQAWE
+67 ATAVGQAWE
-76 NLKTKAQTS
+76 ELKTKAQTS

-96 AVAQRLKQATG
+96 ALANRLKQATG

-114 YVQKYRDFAKKHPI
+114 YVQYYRDFAKKHPI

-150 AAALGLFK
+150 AAALGLLK
-158 MTDKLLQGEKFTS
+158 MTDKLLQGDKFTS
-171 AAYSGV
+171 AAYSGA
-177 KTGALAYGASQ
+177 KTGGLAYGASQ
-188 LVQYFQKPNVPL
+188 LGQQFKGADAVSSAGVSTADAVPSTSTATDAIGSATDTATSAVSRFDQIV
-200 PDNIDSIKLPSGT
+200 DNAV
-213 DYIVKQ
+213 DYKIKQ
-219 GDTLSQIAEKY
+219 GDTLSQILADRKINPEAFY
-230 GVSVEELMKANN
+230 RLPGNDVYFSPDGNPNIIKAGQTIKLPDPADILDLNKMS
-242 GATTVTPTG
+242 GTTP
-251 QSMTWDDPNALSN
+251 SDPNLAKGY
-264 VNAMGDATPSGT
+264 GDTNFYT
-276 GVQQDY
+276 GVYNQNSALGLDAKNNLQQQDFGRLGS
-282 DVKTAPKVSNPDR
+282 DNGMSAAR
-295 INVGQKLNIPGATG
+295 IAQDAGGQ
-309 SSPYQG
+309 
-315 GVGTAGDT
+315 TAG
-323 WNKIGAGKYPYDQIS
+323 P
-338 ANQAAKYG
+338 
-346 IDTGGLGD
+346 
-354 ASKAGGKMA
+354 
-363 SNAAGL
+363 
-369 SQADINQMRNQN
+369 SQAEINQMRNQN
-381 LFKMQD
+381 LFRMQD

-401 GINPRNNDA
+401 GINQRNNDA

-420 PQGVSYNPDYLN
+420 PFGVGYSPEYLEKAADPN
-432 KVINGEIT
+432 RTGQYM
-440 RPKISAEQAKAALD
+440 ISPEKAQAALD
-454 WQAQNGGQVNTN
+454 WQAQNGGQVPNDAPPAIDN
-466 TPSVMNGDGPGGFSK
+466 SNGFSK

-491 RTGRYMISPEKAQEL
+491 RTGKYLISPEKAQQL
-506 LNQTTTPASNT
+506 LGQM
-517 VSGLTPEQRA
+517 
-527 NPAFQEAYQKVI
+527 K
-539 QQYADQPIQRGVRQ
+539 
-553 EAIAAGKKALAALAN
+553 
-568 APVNESIQLSE
+568 ESIQLSE

-584 LIGKIVERQ
+584 LIGKIVERH

-599 IMDTLKGAA
+599 IMDTIKGAA

-635 KKADSPTDSDAVAKV
+635 KKSGSPTDSDDVSKV
-650 MIGAGVPQETVTNLM
+650 MVGAGVPQETVTNLM

-706 SGQTPTPQGQTPTP
+706 SGQTPTPQGQTPAPAP
-720 QGQTPAPAPQGQ
+720 QGQLPAPQGQ

-782 TTPTTPTTPTPTTP
+782 PTTSTPPTTPTTTP
-796 APQGSTY
+796 APQGTTY
-803 DPSKAAANRLAK
+803 DPTNAAANRLAK

-824 KQMAATKQAN
+824 KQMAATQKAN
-834 SPVSQQYSAI
+834 SPISQQYSTI
-844 KAAAA
+844 KAAAT

-854 PGFQRTA
+854 PGFEQTA
-861 ADNLAIKQAAAN
+861 ADKLAIKQAAAN
-873 NIIQMPKNTATTPTT
+873 NIIQMPKNTTTAPTT

-921 DLVGESEETTANNKE
+921 DLVGESEENKNNNKE
-936 DRFSKFMDKKYK
+936 DRFSRFMDKKYK
-948 KGEEVGRVSNPPIKG
+948 KGEEVGRVNNPPIKG

-984 TPLANEAVAEGSE
+984 TPLANETVAEGSE

-1003 HIAGLTK
+1003 HIAGIKK

>member
-1 MFKENYTK
+1 MFTENYIK

-40 QQIFQYAQNIETA
+40 QQIFQGAQNIETA

-67 ASAVGQAWE
+67 ATAVGQAWE
-76 NLKTKAQTS
+76 DLKTKAQAS

-96 AVAQRLKQATG
+96 AVAQRLKQSTG

-114 YVQKYRDFAKKHPI
+114 YIQYYRDFAKKHPI
-128 AQGVVYAALIAAIGL
+128 AQGVIYAALIAAVGL
-143 SGAGLGG
+143 SGAGVGG

-158 MTDKLLQGEKFTS
+158 MTDKLLQGDKFTS
-171 AAYSGV
+171 AAYSGA
-177 KTGALAYGASQ
+177 KTGGLAYGASQ
-188 LVQYFQKPNVPL
+188 LGQQFKGADAAASTGVSNTDAVPNTGTSTATDAIGSATDTATSAVSRFDQIV
-200 PDNIDSIKLPSGT
+200 DNAV
-213 DYIVKQ
+213 DYKVKQ
-219 GDTLSQIAEKY
+219 GDTLSDILADRKINPESFRRLPGNDVFFSPDGNPNILKAGQTIKLPDPADILDLNKMSGTTPSDPNLAKGY
-230 GVSVEELMKANN
+230 GDTNFY
-242 GATTVTPTG
+242 TG
-251 QSMTWDDPNALSN
+251 QYNQNSAL
-264 VNAMGDATPSGT
+264 GLDAKNNL
-276 GVQQDY
+276 QQQGFG
-282 DVKTAPKVSNPDR
+282 R
-295 INVGQKLNIPGATG
+295 LG
-309 SSPYQG
+309 SDNG
-315 GVGTAGDT
+315 M
-323 WNKIGAGKYPYDQIS
+323 S
-338 ANQAAKYG
+338 AARVAQ
-346 IDTGGLGD
+346 D
-354 ASKAGGKMA
+354 ASGQT
-363 SNAAGL
+363 AGL

-381 LFKMQD
+381 LFRMQD

-401 GINPRNNDA
+401 GINQRNNDA

-420 PQGVSYNPDYLN
+420 PFGVGYSPEYLEKAADPN
-432 KVINGEIT
+432 RTGT
-440 RPKISAEQAKAALD
+440 YMISPEKAQAALD
-454 WQAQNGGQVNTN
+454 WQAQNGGQVPNDAPPAVDN
-466 TPSVMNGDGPGGFSK
+466 SNGFSK

-491 RTGRYMISPEKAQEL
+491 RTGRYMISPEKAQQL
-506 LNQTTTPASNT
+506 LGQM
-517 VSGLTPEQRA
+517 
-527 NPAFQEAYQKVI
+527 K
-539 QQYADQPIQRGVRQ
+539 
-553 EAIAAGKKALAALAN
+553 
-568 APVNESIQLSE
+568 ESIQLSE

-599 IMDTLKGAA
+599 IMDTIKGAA

-635 KKADSPTDSDAVAKV
+635 KKSGSPTDSDDVSKV
-650 MIGAGVPQETVTNLM
+650 MVGAGVPQETVTNLM

-706 SGQTPTPQGQTPTP
+706 SGQTPAPQGQTPEPAP
-720 QGQTPAPAPQGQ
+720 QSQTPVPQGQ
-732 TQEPTQDNLPLRYY
+732 TQPPTQDNLPLRYY

-782 TTPTTPTTPTPTTP
+782 PKTPTTSPTPTTP
-796 APQGSTY
+796 QTPEPQGTTY

-824 KQMAATKQAN
+824 QQMAATQKAN
-834 SPVSQQYSAI
+834 SPISQQYSTI

-854 PGFQRTA
+854 PGFQQSPE
-861 ADNLAIKQAAAN
+861 DKLAIKQAAAN
-873 NIIQMPKNTATTPTT
+873 NIIQMPKNTTTTPTT

-921 DLVGESEETTANNKE
+921 DLVGESEENKNNNKE
-936 DRFSKFMDKKYK
+936 DRFSRFMDKKYK
-948 KGEEVGRVSNPPIKG
+948 KGEEVGRVNNPPIKG

-984 TPLANEAVAEGSE
+984 TPLANETVAEGSE

-1003 HIAGLTK
+1003 HIAGIKK

>member
-1 MFKENYTK
+1 MFTENYTK

-40 QQIFQYAQNIETA
+40 QQIFKYAQNIETA

-67 ASAVGQAWE
+67 ATAVGQAWE
-76 NLKTKAQTS
+76 ELKTKAQTS
-85 KPIDG
+85 KPIAG

-96 AVAQRLKQATG
+96 ALANRLKQATG

-114 YVQKYRDFAKKHPI
+114 YVQYYRDFAKKHPI

-143 SGAGLGG
+143 SGAGVGG

-158 MTDKLLQGEKFTS
+158 MTDKLLQGDKFTS
-171 AAYSGV
+171 AAYSGA
-177 KTGALAYGASQ
+177 KTGGLAYGASQ
-188 LVQYFQKPNVPL
+188 LAQQFRGADALPNTSADTVPSTGTSTATDAIASATDTATSAVSRFDQIV
-200 PDNIDSIKLPSGT
+200 DNAV
-213 DYIVKQ
+213 DYKIKQ
-219 GDTLSQIAEKY
+219 GDTLSQILADRKINPEAFY
-230 GVSVEELMKANN
+230 RLPGNDVYFSPDGNPNIIKAGQTIKLPDPADILDLNKMS
-242 GATTVTPTG
+242 GTTP
-251 QSMTWDDPNALSN
+251 SDPNLAKGY
-264 VNAMGDATPSGT
+264 GDTNFYT
-276 GVQQDY
+276 GVYNQNSALGLDAKNNFQQQEFGRFGSDNGMS
-282 DVKTAPKVSNPDR
+282 AAR
-295 INVGQKLNIPGATG
+295 IAQ
-309 SSPYQG
+309 
-315 GVGTAGDT
+315 D
-323 WNKIGAGKYPYDQIS
+323 
-338 ANQAAKYG
+338 
-346 IDTGGLGD
+346 
-354 ASKAGGKMA
+354 AGGQT
-363 SNAAGL
+363 AGL

-381 LFKMQD
+381 LFRMQD

-491 RTGRYMISPEKAQEL
+491 RTGRYMISPEKAQQL
-506 LNQTTTPASNT
+506 LGQM
-517 VSGLTPEQRA
+517 
-527 NPAFQEAYQKVI
+527 K
-539 QQYADQPIQRGVRQ
+539 
-553 EAIAAGKKALAALAN
+553 
-568 APVNESIQLSE
+568 ESVELSE

-584 LIGKIVERQ
+584 LIGKIVQRQ
-593 RRIDEG
+593 RKLDEG

-608 GKTADWART
+608 GKTANWART

-635 KKADSPTDSDAVAKV
+635 KKAQSPTDSDAVAKV
-650 MIGAGVPQETVTNLM
+650 MIDAGVPQETVTNLM

-706 SGQTPTPQGQTPTP
+706 SGQTPTPQGQTPAPAP
-720 QGQTPAPAPQGQ
+720 QGQLPAPQGQ

-782 TTPTTPTTPTPTTP
+782 PTISTTPTTPTTP
-796 APQGSTY
+796 APQGTTY

-834 SPVSQQYSAI
+834 SPVSQQNTAI

-849 AALAK
+849 AAMAK
-854 PGFQRTA
+854 PGFQQTA
-861 ADNLAIKQAAAN
+861 ADKLAIKQAAAN
-873 NIIQMPKNTATTPTT
+873 NIIQIPKNTTTAPTT

-895 AGHYATGVAGQW
+895 AGQYATGVAGQW

-916 PATIG
+916 PARIG
-921 DLVGESEETTANNKE
+921 DLVGESEENKNNKE
-936 DRFSKFMDKKYK
+936 DRFSRFMDRKYK
-948 KGEEVGRVSNPPIKG
+948 KSEEVGRVNNPKIKG
-963 TPNTAKTGY
+963 TDNYAKSAY
-972 YPTPKPPVKKLD
+972 IPEPIPPGKKLV
-984 TPLANEAVAEGSE
+984 TPYTNETVAEGSE

>member
-40 QQIFQYAQNIETA
+40 QQIFQGAQDIET
-53 GGTNRTMIG
+53 GGGNNRTMIG

-67 ASAVGQAWE
+67 ATAVGKAWE
-76 NLKTKAQTS
+76 ELKTKAQTS

-96 AVAQRLKQATG
+96 ALANRLKQATG

-114 YVQKYRDFAKKHPI
+114 YVQYYRDFAKKHPI

-158 MTDKLLQGEKFTS
+158 MTDKLLQGDKFTS
-171 AAYSGV
+171 AAYSGA
-177 KTGALAYGASQ
+177 KTGGLAYGASQ
-188 LVQYFQKPNVPL
+188 LGQQFKGADAVSSAGVSTADAVPSTSTATDAIGSATDTATSAVSRFDQIV
-200 PDNIDSIKLPSGT
+200 DNAV
-213 DYIVKQ
+213 DYKIKQ
-219 GDTLSQIAEKY
+219 GDTLSQILADRKINPEAFY
-230 GVSVEELMKANN
+230 RLPGNDVYFSPDGNPNIIKAGQTIKLPDPADILDLNKMS
-242 GATTVTPTG
+242 GTTP
-251 QSMTWDDPNALSN
+251 SDPNLAKGY
-264 VNAMGDATPSGT
+264 GDTNFYT
-276 GVQQDY
+276 GVYNQNSALGLDAKNNLQQQDFGRLGS
-282 DVKTAPKVSNPDR
+282 DNGMSAAR
-295 INVGQKLNIPGATG
+295 IAQDAGGQ
-309 SSPYQG
+309 
-315 GVGTAGDT
+315 TAG
-323 WNKIGAGKYPYDQIS
+323 P
-338 ANQAAKYG
+338 
-346 IDTGGLGD
+346 
-354 ASKAGGKMA
+354 
-363 SNAAGL
+363 
-369 SQADINQMRNQN
+369 SQAEINQMRNQN
-381 LFKMQD
+381 LFRMQD

-401 GINPRNNDA
+401 GINQRNNDA

-420 PQGVSYNPDYLN
+420 PFGVGYSPEYL
-432 KVINGEIT
+432 
-440 RPKISAEQAKAALD
+440 EQAADPNRTGKYMISPEKAQAALD
-454 WQAQNGGQVNTN
+454 WQAQNGGQVPNDAPPAIDN
-466 TPSVMNGDGPGGFSK
+466 SNGFSK

-491 RTGRYMISPEKAQEL
+491 RTGKYLISPEKAQQL
-506 LNQTTTPASNT
+506 LGQM
-517 VSGLTPEQRA
+517 
-527 NPAFQEAYQKVI
+527 K
-539 QQYADQPIQRGVRQ
+539 
-553 EAIAAGKKALAALAN
+553 
-568 APVNESIQLSE
+568 ESIQLSE

-584 LIGKIVERQ
+584 LIGKIVERH

-599 IMDTLKGAA
+599 IMDTIKGAA

-635 KKADSPTDSDAVAKV
+635 KKSGSPTDSDDVSKV
-650 MIGAGVPQETVTNLM
+650 MVGAGVPQETVTNLM

-706 SGQTPTPQGQTPTP
+706 SGQTPTPQGQTPAPAP
-720 QGQTPAPAPQGQ
+720 QGQLPAPQGQ

-782 TTPTTPTTPTPTTP
+782 PTTSTPPTTPTTTP
-796 APQGSTY
+796 APQGTTY
-803 DPSKAAANRLAK
+803 DPTNAAANRLAK

-824 KQMAATKQAN
+824 KQMAATQKAN
-834 SPVSQQYSAI
+834 SPISQQYSTI
-844 KAAAA
+844 KAAAT

-854 PGFQRTA
+854 PGFEQTA
-861 ADNLAIKQAAAN
+861 ADKLAIKQAAAN
-873 NIIQMPKNTATTPTT
+873 NIIQMPKNTTTAPTT

-921 DLVGESEETTANNKE
+921 DLVGESEENKNNNKE
-936 DRFSKFMDKKYK
+936 DRFSRFMDKKYK
-948 KGEEVGRVSNPPIKG
+948 KGEEVGRVNNPPIKG

-984 TPLANEAVAEGSE
+984 TPLANETVAEGSE

-1003 HIAGLTK
+1003 HIAGIKK

>member
-1 MFKENYTK
+1 MSTKNYTK

-40 QQIFQYAQNIETA
+40 KQIFQYAQNIETA

-67 ASAVGQAWE
+67 ATLVGQAWE
-76 NLKTKAQTS
+76 ELKNKAQTS

-96 AVAQRLKQATG
+96 AIADRLKQATG

-128 AQGVVYAALIAAIGL
+128 AQGVIYAALIAAIGL
-143 SGAGLGG
+143 SGAGVGG

-171 AAYSGV
+171 AAWSGA

-188 LVQYFQKPNVPL
+188 LAQYFQNPKVPL
-200 PDNIDSIKLPSGT
+200 PDEIDSVKLPNGT
-213 DYIVKQ
+213 DYVVKQ
-219 GDTLSQIAEKY
+219 GDTLSQIAQKY

-251 QSMTWDDPNALSN
+251 QSMTWNDPNALSD
-264 VNAMGDATPSGT
+264 VNPMGDAVPSGT

-282 DVKTAPKVSNPDR
+282 DVKTSPKISNPDR
-295 INVGQKLNIPGATG
+295 IDVGQKLNIPGATG

-323 WNKIGAGKYPYDQIS
+323 WDKIGSGKYPYDQIS

-354 ASKAGGKMA
+354 ASKAGGKIA
-363 SNAAGL
+363 SDAAGP
-369 SQADINQMRNQN
+369 SQAMIDQMRNQN
-381 LFKMQD
+381 LFRMQD
-387 QADAAYYADKPDDV
+387 QADAAFYADKPDDF

-415 PGSAK
+415 PGSANTTA
-420 PQGVSYNPDYLN
+420 PAQPAGASYNPDYLN

-440 RPKISAEQAKAALD
+440 RPKISAEKAQAALD
-454 WQAQNGGQVNTN
+454 WQSQNGGQVPSAA
-466 TPSVMNGDGPGGFSK
+466 PSVMNGDGPGGFSK
-481 EYLEKAADPN
+481 EYLQKAADPD
-491 RTGRYMISPEKAQEL
+491 RVGRYMISPEKAQEL

-517 VSGLTPEQRA
+517 VSGLTPDQRA

-539 QQYADQPIQRGVRQ
+539 QQYADQPSQRGVRQ
-553 EAIAAGKKALAALAN
+553 KAIAAGKEALAALAN
-568 APVNESIQLSE
+568 SPVNESVQLSE

-608 GKTADWART
+608 EKTANWAKT

-635 KKADSPTDSDAVAKV
+635 KKAQSPTDSDAVAKV
-650 MIGAGVPQETVTNLM
+650 MIDAGVPQETVTNLM

-706 SGQTPTPQGQTPTP
+706 SGQTTTPQGQTTTPSPTN
-720 QGQTPAPAPQGQ
+720 QE
-732 TQEPTQDNLPLRYY
+732 QEPEQGNLPLRYY
-746 GAGNK
+746 GAGNYYRNGDGSNIK
-751 SPTDF
+751 SV
-756 WGRKRPVQPTMQS
+756 KPTMQS
-769 QQRQAAL
+769 QQQAKLKAS
-776 DAANAA
+776 
-782 TTPTTPTTPTPTTP
+782 TTPTPAPTT
-796 APQGSTY
+796 PQGSTY
-803 DPSKAAANRLAK
+803 DPSNAAATRLAK

-834 SPVSQQYSAI
+834 SPASQQNSAI

-849 AALAK
+849 AAMAK
-854 PGFQRTA
+854 PGFQQTA
-861 ADNLAIKQAAAN
+861 ADKLAIKQATAIDN
-873 NIIQMPKNTATTPTT
+873 TIPMPKNTTPTT

-895 AGHYATGVAGQW
+895 AGKYATGVAGQW

-921 DLVGESEETTANNKE
+921 DLVGESEENKNNNKE
-936 DRFSKFMDKKYK
+936 DRFSRFMDRKYK
-948 KGEEVGRVSNPPIKG
+948 KSEEVGRVNNPPIKG

-984 TPLANEAVAEGSE
+984 TPLANETVAEGSE

-1003 HIAGLTK
+1003 HIAGIKK